1 VTLLHAAA
9 MTTLVIGTL
18 GLAVAGVPAAIVAWR
33 RYRARQNR
41 VEKVETFPTWLRP
54 MEPEDYKQIE
64 AGTVAKNRRLGARD
78 RILDALRAEP
88 DGLTCAELETRLG
101 LSHKNAS
108 ARLAEMQWAGVIVE
122 SGKRSTGRGG
132 KGAVYKVNAIQ
143 EVA

>member
-1 VTLLHAAA
+1 MTLLYAAA
-9 MTTLVIGTL
+9 MTTLVVGTL
-18 GLAVAGVPAAIVAWR
+18 GLAVAGVPSAIVAWR
-33 RYRARQNR
+33 RYRAQQAR
-41 VEKVETFPTWLRP
+41 VEPVQLLPLSF
-54 MEPEDYKQIE
+54 EPGEQIDITP
-64 AGTVAKNRRLGARD
+64 GTIGKNRRLGARD